1 MCNCNQNRMTT
12 SGGSKALHQRTV
24 NVKLIKDQPISIHGS
39 YTGRLY
45 RFNSIYDT
53 VLVDSRDAHTLDS
66 SFFRAES

>member
-1 MCNCNQNRMTT
+1 MCNCNQNRATA
-12 SGGSKALHQRTV
+12 SGGSRGNHQRTV
-24 NVKLIKDQPISIHGS
+24 KVKLVKDQPISIHGS

-53 VLVDSRDAHTLDS
+53 VFVDSRDAHTLDS